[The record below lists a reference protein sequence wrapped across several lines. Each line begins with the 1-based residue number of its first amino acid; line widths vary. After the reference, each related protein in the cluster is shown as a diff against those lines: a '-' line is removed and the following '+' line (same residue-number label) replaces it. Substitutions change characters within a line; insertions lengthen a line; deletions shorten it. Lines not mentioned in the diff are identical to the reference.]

1 MTFINAVSSS
11 TFNVGEAS
19 SLVIVGAAV
28 AAPTVMSVSPRVAIS
43 VVVFEL
49 LFGILIGRQMLD
61 IAPMI

>member
-1 MTFINAVSSS
+1 
-11 TFNVGEAS
+11 
-19 SLVIVGAAV
+19 VIVGAAV
-28 AAPTVMSVSPRVAIS
+28 AAPTVMSVSPRLAIS